1 MMRLPDAQRWPGV
14 DERRRH
20 RKLRRQIEIRIVAD
34 DERILAA
41 ELEADL
47 REHVAAR

>member
-1 MMRLPDAQRWPGV
+1 MRLPDAQRWPASMNA
-14 DERRRH
+14 DADRE
-20 RKLRRQIEIRIVAD
+20 LRRELEIRIVAH

-41 ELEADL
+41 ELEAHL